1 MCAWRRLCQLN
12 KNPKDMK
19 RILLFVFSAAVLG
32 ACAKPV
38 ADIKA
43 PLLIGATREALAED
57 MVKSNVSDQGK
68 FIWNTWDEA
77 DIWTTAGSFS
87 KMSVESGGGTNS
99 VNFIV
104 SIPEGAEASTVA
116 VYPSGAHSLNGN
128 ILTVNYPSEYT
139 YQADTT
145 DSYPLMVAKYTAG
158 SGLSFKHV
166 GGLMRVRYKNVPTK
180 AHSILLTFDN
190 EKVTGNFD
198 VDLTAAE
205 PVATFGAGSS
215 SVRIRFTP
223 PTTATNTRHFYVPLP
238 TGTLTKMT
246 IVYCDEN
253 DEPIKGT
260 SYTKTG
266 SLELTRRKLVRM
278 PGLVLTTFE
287 AGIE

>member
-1 MCAWRRLCQLN
+1 
-12 KNPKDMK
+12 MK
-19 RILLFVFSAAVLG
+19 RILLFAIGAALLG
-32 ACAKPV
+32 ACAKQVSLPG
-38 ADIKA
+38 
-43 PLLIGATREALAED
+43 PLILEGTREALAED
-57 MVKSNVSDQGK
+57 MELKSNVSDEGK
-68 FIWNTWDEA
+68 FIWNSWDEA

-87 KMSVESGGGTNS
+87 KMSVVSGGGTNTVTFS
-99 VNFIV
+99 A

-116 VYPSGAHSLNGN
+116 VYPSGAHSLSGN
-128 ILTVNYPSEYT
+128 TLTVNYPSEYT

-158 SGLSFKHV
+158 SGLAFKHV

-190 EKVTGNFD
+190 EKVTGDFA
-198 VDLTAAE
+198 VDLSADE
-205 PVATFGAGSS
+205 PKASFGTGSS

-238 TGTLTKMT
+238 TGTLTKMV

-266 SLELTRRKLVRM
+266 SLEVTRRKLVRL